1 MMTEPTRGDA
11 SQERWVAGADGFNG
25 GWFVVL
31 RRPADGAIR
40 RCRVASLDELL
51 DVSEA
56 PVYVG
61 IDMVVGLPDRA
72 ERGGRTC
79 DQMARSLLGHPR
91 SSSVFSPPAHAALS
105 AETYDEARTLHT
117 GTAENAPGITI
128 QAFHLLPKM
137 REVDRVVTPERQK
150 RIREVH
156 PELAFYAMNGDAP
169 VAASK
174 HKPDG
179 REIRVDLLTAHGFA
193 DMDAVVDKHR
203 GQGVGVDD
211 ILDAHA
217 VCWSAGRMLEGEA
230 QRLPAEDVPVNG
242 RGRRMEIWR

>member
-1 MMTEPTRGDA
+1 MTESNRGNE
-11 SQERWVAGADGFNG
+11 SRERWVAGADGFNG

-31 RRPADGAIR
+31 RRPADGATR
-40 RCRVASLDELL
+40 RCRVTSLDELL
-51 DVSEA
+51 DVPEA

-72 ERGGRTC
+72 ERGGRAC
-79 DQMARSLLGHPR
+79 DQMARSLLGYPR
-91 SSSVFSPPAHAALS
+91 SSSVFSPPAYAALS
-105 AETYDEARTLHT
+105 AKTYDEARTLHT
-117 GTAENAPGITI
+117 GTADDAPGITI

-137 REVDRVVTPERQK
+137 REVDRVVTPERQD

-156 PELAFYAMNGDAP
+156 PELAFYAMNEDAP
-169 VAASK
+169 VTASK

-179 REIRVDLLTAHGFA
+179 RKIRVDLLTAQGFA
-193 DMDAVVDKHR
+193 DMDDVVDQHSGK
-203 GQGVGVDD
+203 GVGVDD

-217 VCWSAGRMLEGEA
+217 VCWSAGRMLRGDAE
-230 QRLPAEDVPVNG
+230 RLPVEDAPVNG